1 MCFKSQSIHFQTS
14 ILGRLLIRFDSGW
27 EISQFKN
34 TDFYFG
40 AFMKYTVLVKA
51 QVRAVT

>member
-34 TDFYFG
+34 KDFYFG
-40 AFMKYTVLVKA
+40 AYEIHSVVKA
-51 QVRAVT
+51 QARAVT